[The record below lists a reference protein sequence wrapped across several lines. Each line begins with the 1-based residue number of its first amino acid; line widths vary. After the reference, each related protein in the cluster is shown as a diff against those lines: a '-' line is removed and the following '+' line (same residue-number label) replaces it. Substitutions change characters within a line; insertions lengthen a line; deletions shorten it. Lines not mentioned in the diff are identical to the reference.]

1 MQDTDFHNITI
12 SFQEHWANITTD
24 KSLMDFLSLPGN
36 GSVELADYI
45 LKRYR
50 ELFQKTLEISEM
62 SLAVEILVHAY
73 LDRFSLNASAIRN
86 VLPEHVSGPILR
98 IAGKVHER
106 TEIINC
112 GEKSVDNNR
121 FVFDGLAPFH
131 PLIFAALG
139 KLA

>member
-1 MQDTDFHNITI
+1 MQDTAFHGITI

-24 KSLMDFLSLPGN
+24 KRLMDFLSLPGN
-36 GSVELADYI
+36 GSVELAGYV

-50 ELFQKTLEISEM
+50 ELFRKPLEISEP

-73 LDRFSLNASAIRN
+73 LDRFSQNTPSIRK
-86 VLPEHVSGPILR
+86 VLPEPVSGPILR
-98 IAGKVHER
+98 IADKMHER

-112 GEKSVDNNR
+112 GERSVDNNR

-139 KLA
+139 NLA

>member
-1 MQDTDFHNITI
+1 MQDTAFHGITI

-24 KSLMDFLSLPGN
+24 KRLMDFLSLPGN
-36 GSVELADYI
+36 GSVELAGYI

-50 ELFQKTLEISEM
+50 ELFRKPLKISES

-73 LDRFSLNASAIRN
+73 LDRVSQNAPSIRK
-86 VLPEHVSGPILR
+86 VLPEPVSEPLLR
-98 IAGKVHER
+98 IAGKMHER